1 MIRDSS
7 FMKFFKYVLCKVK
20 KDLDDRMKVH
30 TAHDIANFLNGML
43 DVSSKIIICWFF
55 RIGT

>member
-1 MIRDSS
+1 
-7 FMKFFKYVLCKVK
+7 MKFFKYVLCKVK